1 LVSNLEILNLKLFAA
16 VLLLLRIK
24 RLDKGRVVRLLLIK
38 VSIETVSTVLSSLL
52 LLSQGLDL
60 LVLLA
65 ELLLHG
71 LLLLHE
77 LLDGVVLVELET
89 RTEFDGLVKLGN
101 LSSKLADDLAGLFFL
116 FLGGLNQLPSLV
128 NLLLEKTDG

>member
-1 LVSNLEILNLKLFAA
+1 MVSNLEILNLKLFAA

>member
-1 LVSNLEILNLKLFAA
+1 